1 MDFFLRQGSSRRYS
15 NFVDFVDGVLCT
27 APRVRKF
34 ILHAPWVPLIESV
47 LGRWLE
53 YSVRHGVEE
62 LSVSFFLR
70 RYSMYRLPG
79 CLFRS
84 STLVDLRL
92 SVRRADFSALNSVDL
107 PSLERLSIQFGEL
120 KNDALASLPRGCPV
134 LQFLEL
140 KSCRDFSSVVV
151 LTRGFREILI
161 DSHMF
166 ECDKPPIPSI
176 LAPHVL
182 NLRLLGG
189 SSTKEF
195 AVDELKSLVQAEL
208 DFYMTSPTIN
218 RTDGNL
224 VKKLLHRLCH
234 VTKLVI
240 GSWCLQVLSI
250 AEDVEDVPFLLPNCK
265 SLTLNARMHYR
276 DFPGIAI
283 LLAISPNLEE
293 LSINADYV
301 DYTWATV
308 KCDSVI
314 GNGDEEDYCCQ
325 KLCVGLAQQLKRV
338 EIVGLDTDCL
348 ELKWVLYLVK
358 YLLGDAFALEK
369 WVLKAKR
376 RHESREK
383 LVNPGKLLEF
393 YQQLLCLPRASTNA
407 ELILQ
412 GVQHDEQKGK

>member
-1 MDFFLRQGSSRRYS
+1 MAGELHLHQDEILNPDYISGLPDPLIGHILSFMSTVDAVKTSVLSKRWHSAWTFNSSMDFFLRRGSSQRYS

-27 APRVRKF
+27 APR
-34 ILHAPWVPLIESV
+34 
-47 LGRWLE
+47 
-53 YSVRHGVEE
+53 
-62 LSVSFFLR
+62 
-70 RYSMYRLPG
+70 
-79 CLFRS
+79 
-84 STLVDLRL
+84 
-92 SVRRADFSALNSVDL
+92 
-107 PSLERLSIQFGEL
+107 
-120 KNDALASLPRGCPV
+120 
-134 LQFLEL
+134 
-140 KSCRDFSSVVV
+140 
-151 LTRGFREILI
+151 
-161 DSHMF
+161 
-166 ECDKPPIPSI
+166 
-176 LAPHVL
+176 
-182 NLRLLGG
+182 
-189 SSTKEF
+189 
-195 AVDELKSLVQAEL
+195 
-208 DFYMTSPTIN
+208 
-218 RTDGNL
+218 
-224 VKKLLHRLCH
+224 
-234 VTKLVI
+234 
-240 GSWCLQVLSI
+240 VLSI

-308 KCDSVI
+308 KCD
-314 GNGDEEDYCCQ
+314 EEEYCCQ
-325 KLCVGLAQQLKRV
+325 KLCVGLAQQLKTV

-358 YLLGDAFALEK
+358 YLLGDALALEK